1 MSSLFPP
8 GQIVATPGALDA
20 LRGSGPALAVLLAR
34 HLSGQW
40 GDLDAH
46 DQQAND
52 AALRDGSRLLSAY
65 TLDDG
70 TAHLGHHRSRP
81 LKYVCATAQRILTTG
96 RRTPP

>member
-1 MSSLFPP
+1 M
-8 GQIVATPGALDA
+8 
-20 LRGSGPALAVLLAR
+20 LLAR

-70 TAHLGHHRSRP
+70 TRIWVLTEADRSSTCVLLP
-81 LKYVCATAQRILTTG
+81 SEY
-96 RRTPP
+96 

>member
-1 MSSLFPP
+1 MRSS
-8 GQIVATPGALDA
+8 A
-20 LRGSGPALAVLLAR
+20 SGPALAVLLTR

-46 DQQAND
+46 DRQAND

-70 TAHLGHHRSRP
+70 TRIWVLTECDRSSTMCVIAR
-81 LKYVCATAQRILTTG
+81 
-96 RRTPP
+96 

>member
-8 GQIVATPGALDA
+8 GHIVATPGALDA

-70 TAHLGHHRSRP
+70 TRIWVLTEADRSSTCVLLP
-81 LKYVCATAQRILTTG
+81 QEY
-96 RRTPP
+96 

>member
-8 GQIVATPGALDA
+8 GHIVATPGALDA

-34 HLSGQW
+34 HLRGQW

-70 TAHLGHHRSRP
+70 TRIWVLTEADRSSTCVLLP
-81 LKYVCATAQRILTTG
+81 DEY
-96 RRTPP
+96 

>member
-70 TAHLGHHRSRP
+70 TRIWVITEADRSSTCVLLP
-81 LKYVCATAQRILTTG
+81 SEY
-96 RRTPP
+96 

>member
-34 HLSGQW
+34 HVSADW
-40 GDLDAH
+40 GDVDAH

-65 TLDDG
+65 TLDDAEQ
-70 TAHLGHHRSRP
+70 AHCDLEGR
-81 LKYVCATAQRILTTG
+81 KTTG
-96 RRTPP
+96 KLLLVPEGSTEGA

>member
-8 GQIVATPGALDA
+8 GHIVATPGALDA
-20 LRGSGPALAVLLAR
+20 LHASGPALACLLAR
-34 HLSGQW
+34 HLSADW

-70 TAHLGHHRSRP
+70 TRVWVITEWDRSS
-81 LKYVCATAQRILTTG
+81 TTVLL
-96 RRTPP
+96 PSEY

>member
-1 MSSLFPP
+1 MSSLFSP
-8 GQIVATPGALDA
+8 GHIVATPGALDA
-20 LRGSGPALAVLLAR
+20 LRQSGPALAVLLAR

-70 TAHLGHHRSRP
+70 TRIWVLTEADRSSTCVLLP
-81 LKYVCATAQRILTTG
+81 QEY
-96 RRTPP
+96 

>member
-20 LRGSGPALAVLLAR
+20 LHVSGPTLAVLLAK

-46 DQQAND
+46 DWQAND

-70 TAHLGHHRSRP
+70 TRIWVLTEADRSS
-81 LKYVCATAQRILTTG
+81 TTVLL
-96 RRTPP
+96 PDEY